1 MNPDELIKRINEL
14 AHKAKS
20 EGLSDEEK
28 AEQQA
33 LRQEYIAMIRRGIAA
48 DLENTIVVNP
58 DGTSYRIRK
67 KK

>member
-1 MNPDELIKRINEL
+1 MNPEELIKRINEL
-14 AHKAKS
+14 AHKSKS
-20 EGLSDEEK
+20 EGLNDEEK

-33 LRQEYIAMIRRGIAA
+33 LRQEYISMIRRGIAA
-48 DLENTIVVNP
+48 DLENTVVINP

>member
-1 MNPDELIKRINEL
+1 MNSEELIKRINEL
-14 AHKAKS
+14 AHKSKA
-20 EGLSDEEK
+20 EGLNDEEK
-28 AEQQA
+28 AEQQT